1 MGIMKK
7 IIKNLNA
14 LYAKMIVNPN
24 LEKLYKKCYLI
35 VIGEKIC
42 V

>member
-1 MGIMKK
+1 MKI
-7 IIKNLNA
+7 IIKNLLMKLNA
-14 LYAKMIVNPN
+14 LNTQSKT
-24 LEKLYKKCYLI
+24 YKKCYLI